1 MGIFYRIRPKKY
13 PFQFKSP
20 SSPRPLLATLPVP
33 LQQAPAAST
42 NDPARFPRAGPRAR
56 VSRLARRPA
65 RALPRAAASS
75 SSSSAPGDAS
85 GAGKLEALLAAIRD
99 ARAAAADAETDDD
112 ALAGSLSVD
121 AARLAERLAEA
132 ERENAEL
139 RAKVAELTTANED
152 AVAELLE
159 DAAELASA
167 VARAEDLEEEAEAL
181 RELNDRLATAA
192 EEVAAMVSLDDT
204 STSSSEEYLAA
215 LRSEAEEAKAA
226 LAVAEARASADRSA
240 LLARIRSLEI
250 DLAEAEGEAGEA
262 SEIGAAALGA
272 SAAAGAELEAARAK
286 VDALAALAQKRGDDL
301 LDAEAAASAA
311 DAEVQSLKRQLEAAR
326 ESGADARLARVREL
340 EAMIADMLTAEE
352 ALASESAK
360 VRSLEA
366 TVAEMADPEEVDAL
380 LALVRS
386 LETRMADMVDAEE
399 LEAANAKATALEKEA
414 DALRARVRR
423 LEEEMASMSYDD
435 EIGRTEGA
443 KGATDAAVAA
453 FVAAKPKPTKPGTQ
467 AGRRSKPFERAD
479 PASFKLRTL
488 DFAKTGAKT
497 SGAKTSARRGGFV
510 LRRMRFPPS
519 TRTASANAATPKT
532 AGRSAGESVVYS
544 FSDAAKTT
552 FKRQPG
558 TFKKRALRFA
568 SASAPSRAAP
578 RRKGAAFA
586 RGPAGGFA
594 LRRFDFPALRA
605 KVAPARVFTRAAPG
619 SFSKRRLVF
628 NDGETVEVG
637 GTTEQRRGGAFAR
650 DARGAFTLRRFDFV
664 KAKSARDAETARGDA
679 PRGLFRRSGT
689 FRLRRFTF

>member
-1 MGIFYRIRPKKY
+1 MC
-13 PFQFKSP
+13 
-20 SSPRPLLATLPVP
+20 
-33 LQQAPAAST
+33 
-42 NDPARFPRAGPRAR
+42 
-56 VSRLARRPA
+56 
-65 RALPRAAASS
+65 
-75 SSSSAPGDAS
+75 
-85 GAGKLEALLAAIRD
+85 IRD
-99 ARAAAADAETDDD
+99 R
-112 ALAGSLSVD
+112 
-121 AARLAERLAEA
+121 
-132 ERENAEL
+132 
-139 RAKVAELTTANED
+139 
-152 AVAELLE
+152 
-159 DAAELASA
+159 
-167 VARAEDLEEEAEAL
+167 
-181 RELNDRLATAA
+181 
-192 EEVAAMVSLDDT
+192 VSLDDT

-311 DAEVQSLKRQLEAAR
+311 EAEVQSLKRQLETAR

-399 LEAANAKATALEKEA
+399 LEAANAKAAALEKEA

-467 AGRRSKPFERAD
+467 AGTRRSKPFERAD

-497 SGAKTSARRGGFV
+497 SGAKTSARPGGFV

-519 TRTASANAATPKT
+519 TRTASADAATPKT

-586 RGPAGGFA
+586 RGPAGAFA

-637 GTTEQRRGGAFAR
+637 TTTEQRRGGAFAR

-664 KAKSARDAETARGDA
+664 KAKSTRDAETTSPRGDA

-689 FRLRRFTF
+689 FRLRRFKF